1 MIFNKIKLMLGQKA
15 SALFNYL
22 KRMPTTKTPQ
32 LHSAPNMT
40 VPKAKT
46 TPLGTRMW
54 NGLKK
59 VTANVY
65 RSVQQAANM
74 HAFFAGIY
82 YAFPFPIR
90 PTNWFFLLPSTVI
103 AVLSKVWKQSSYTSL
118 RVTAALC
125 REFKKMGATVPVFL
139 SAGVGFFTLTANGV
153 TPPPGSETMI
163 AILFTSIALSMTK
176 YALDKKFEDKKAAAS
191 IANAKRF
198 DPRKLLSI
206 IQEFAL
212 PIANSAGVGALLQ
225 QTFGYFLYFLTQAA
239 VGGESVIYATYSPWL
254 YAFVVVPVL
263 IQLGVCIAKKATEDK
278 EINNIHRDNVSL
290 MAILHESLSEAL
302 KSFSLGTILTEKFIA
317 TFNTGIG
324 EADRVNWQQY
334 FASMGVGF
342 FIGMVALF
350 RTCTKGLSKRRAAFR
365 AARSSA
371 GIGGDEE
378 MGVLTPEAMQAD
390 HLEAS
395 QEESAASLNMAE
407 QVIEISEAEP
417 AAPQK
422 GRLARAWDR
431 ISSCFRRSPKSSASD
446 MANIEI
452 LATPSSPV
460 PLVPVSLQHVAS
472 APKAVQEV
480 ADLSLSNGERGAAY
494 FEKQYPQAAQ
504 DQVGGWDSE
513 DEFLPRQSNS

>member
-1 MIFNKIKLMLGQKA
+1 MALEKLKGFFENKGMVIL
-15 SALFNYL
+15 NYL
-22 KRMPTTKTPQ
+22 KRMPPTKT
-32 LHSAPNMT
+32 LHAFSGAN
-40 VPKAKT
+40 KANNT
-46 TPLGTRMW
+46 LPRLSRAWLGA
-54 NGLKK
+54 KK
-59 VTANVY
+59 VAVHIY

-74 HAFFAGIY
+74 HALVAGIY
-82 YAFPFPIR
+82 YAFPFAIR
-90 PTNWFFLLPSTVI
+90 PTVWLFTVPSTAI
-103 AVLSKVWKQSSYTSL
+103 AVFGKIWKRSSNSTL
-118 RVTAALC
+118 RAIAALC
-125 REFKKMGATVPVFL
+125 REFKKMGASVPVFL
-139 SAGVGFFTLTANGV
+139 SAGVGFFTLIANGV

-212 PIANSAGVGALLQ
+212 PIANSAGMGSLLQ
-225 QTFGYFLYFLTQAA
+225 QTFALFIIFLSQAG
-239 VGGESVIYATYSPWL
+239 VVGESAIYAYNSNWMYS
-254 YAFVVVPVL
+254 FVVVPVL

-290 MAILHESLSEAL
+290 TAIFHESLSEAM

-317 TFNTGIG
+317 TFRSN
-324 EADRVNWQQY
+324 DQVNWRQY

-365 AARSSA
+365 AARSSE
-371 GIGGDEE
+371 GIGEDEE

-395 QEESAASLNMAE
+395 QEESAASLNNMAE

-452 LATPSSPV
+452 LSTPSSPV

-494 FEKQYPQAAQ
+494 FDKQYPQAAQ
-504 DQVGGWDSE
+504 DQMGGWDSE

>member
-1 MIFNKIKLMLGQKA
+1 MALEKLKGFFVNKGMVIL
-15 SALFNYL
+15 NYL
-22 KRMPTTKTPQ
+22 KRMPPTKT
-32 LHSAPNMT
+32 LRAFSGAH
-40 VPKAKT
+40 KANNT
-46 TPLGTRMW
+46 LPRLSRAWLGA
-54 NGLKK
+54 KK
-59 VTANVY
+59 VAVLMY

-74 HAFFAGIY
+74 HAFLAGIY
-82 YAFPFPIR
+82 YAFPFAIR
-90 PTNWFFLLPSTVI
+90 PIVWLFTVPSTAI
-103 AVLSKVWKQSSYTSL
+103 AVFGKIWKRSSNSTL
-118 RVTAALC
+118 RAIAALC
-125 REFKKMGATVPVFL
+125 REFKKMGASVPVFL
-139 SAGVGFFTLTANGV
+139 SAGVGFFTLIANGV

-163 AILFTSIALSMTK
+163 AILFVSIALSMTK
-176 YALDKKFEDKKAAAS
+176 YALDKKFEDKKTAAS
-191 IANAKRF
+191 IGNAKRF
-198 DPRKLLSI
+198 DPRKFLSI
-206 IQEFAL
+206 IKDFAL
-212 PIANSAGVGALLQ
+212 PIANAAGWGALLQ
-225 QTFGYFLYFLTQAA
+225 QTFTYFITSLTLAA
-239 VGGESVIYATYSPWL
+239 VVGESAIYAVNSYWL

-317 TFNTGIG
+317 TFRSN
-324 EADRVNWQQY
+324 DQDSWRQY
-334 FASMGVGF
+334 IASMGVGF

-365 AARSSA
+365 AARSSE

-452 LATPSSPV
+452 LSTPSSPV

-504 DQVGGWDSE
+504 DQMGGWDSE